1 MNSPFILLFD
11 FELDRDSMEP
21 LQFNQFSIQVQF
33 ACEYVNWAASL
44 LIWEWIEMRRK
55 QNRINYVLCLW
66 VQFNCP
72 AIHLDAILLP
82 HLKLN
87 TQHIHSI
94 THTNAWYTYYV
105 KNQCE
110 TGIGH
115 WHSNRNEFKRLQ
127 TLARTYNE
135 LNLNEPQSIE
145 PATSNAVVVV
155 HLHFICI
162 WNSRQRSVIFFCC
175 SKDILFF
182 L

>member
-1 MNSPFILLFD
+1 MDSPFILLFD

-162 WNSRQRSVIFFCC
+162 WNSRQRSVIFL
-175 SKDILFF
+175 LFKRYFVF

>member
-55 QNRINYVLCLW
+55 QNWIKLRFMFVGT
-66 VQFNCP
+66 VQ
-72 AIHLDAILLP
+72 LP
-82 HLKLN
+82 SNTSWCNSLTSSEIEYAAHTLN
-87 TQHIHSI
+87 HS
-94 THTNAWYTYYV
+94 HKCMVYYV

-145 PATSNAVVVV
+145 PATSNVVVV

-162 WNSRQRSVIFFCC
+162 WHNRPRSLRRF
-175 SKDILFF
+175 SQKKHIL

>member
-1 MNSPFILLFD
+1 MKCGESK
-11 FELDRDSMEP
+11 
-21 LQFNQFSIQVQF
+21 
-33 ACEYVNWAASL
+33 
-44 LIWEWIEMRRK
+44 IES
-55 QNRINYVLCLW
+55 NYVLCLW
-66 VQFNCP
+66 VQFNCR
-72 AIHLDAILLP
+72 AIHLDAILLT

-87 TQHIHSI
+87 TQHILTLNHS
-94 THTNAWYTYYV
+94 HKCMVNCV

-162 WNSRQRSVIFFCC
+162 WNSRQRSVIFFLFKRYFCFFINILIDRHKKTTNWIC
-175 SKDILFF
+175 TTLNQDKPRKRKKDR
-182 L
+182 